1 MKKIFMVAVLT
12 AFFTFPVNAD
22 FFAVNSLTG
31 LQSSLN
37 TASANG
43 ANDTILIMNGNYNVT
58 ATVNF
63 ISSENFSLTLT
74 GQDSGSVIFNAS
86 NLCQIFNFTSSGNQ
100 ADLIIHNLV
109 FTSGN
114 SNDYGGGLYAETSSS
129 DILVN
134 RCVFS
139 YCYASNFGGGA
150 GLVSNSGDI
159 TVSNSNFYADSSN
172 NDAGGLFA
180 GTTSGNIYLTS
191 SVFTDNS
198 ANGDDAGGVMLY
210 TEQTCTISAQ
220 NNYFQNNYAE
230 DDGGGLFLYFLGSG
244 ILADVHDNNF
254 YSNLADLGG
263 GGCFIRVNDS
273 GTVNYTGN
281 TATLNSTNTG
291 CGGGTFIY
299 LNSGYLYF
307 SENHL
312 QDNSCGEHGAG
323 SWIWNGQGYLIVYEN
338 EFQGN
343 QSSQNG
349 GGVDIS
355 TDHGIMNFSRNIIY
369 GNSAVNVGGGVSTAT
384 TDGQLIIFQ
393 NTFYDNNAADGGGL
407 CSYIDQP
414 SGQANISNN
423 ILWNDNPN
431 EISYSGAVSL
441 NCRYS
446 DIENGTG
453 NTWFGTGCID
463 VDPKFVDPVNGDFNL
478 SWNNFPVNDT
488 SKSPCIDTGD
498 PSSPPDPDST
508 RADMGA
514 LYFNQ
519 STGVDETPVISSRI
533 IEPIININSEQ
544 NCLELYLPTFIQYP
558 LNLSIF
564 NITGQLIDSAYY
576 DQIQQE
582 PVRINLNN
590 YVSGIYICRIEG
602 IRYNYSEKFILI
614 Y

>member
-1 MKKIFMVAVLT
+1 MKKIFMVAALT

-31 LQSSLN
+31 LQSALN

-43 ANDTILIMNGNYNVT
+43 ANDTILIMNGNYNVA

-109 FTSGN
+109 FTHGN
-114 SNDYGGGLYAETSSS
+114 SNDYGGGFYAETSSS

-134 RCVFS
+134 RCIFS
-139 YCYASNFGGGA
+139 YCYAGNFGGGA

-159 TVSNSNFYADSSN
+159 AVTNSNFSADSSN

-180 GTTSGNIYLTS
+180 GTTSGNIYLS
-191 SVFTDNS
+191 GSVFTDNS
-198 ANGDDAGGVMLY
+198 ALGDDAGGAMLY
-210 TEQTCTISAQ
+210 TEQTCSISAQ
-220 NNYFQNNYAE
+220 NNNFQNNYAD
-230 DDGGGLFLYFLGSG
+230 DDGGGLFLYFLGSA

-263 GGCFIRVNDS
+263 GGSFIRVNDS

-281 TATLNSTNTG
+281 SSTLNSTNTG

-307 SENHL
+307 SGNYF
-312 QDNSCGEHGAG
+312 QDNSSGEYGGG

-338 EFQGN
+338 EFQSN
-343 QSSQNG
+343 QSIQNG

-369 GNSAVNVGGGVSTAT
+369 ENSAVNVGGGLSSAT

-393 NTFYDNNAADGGGL
+393 NTFYGNTAGDGGGV

-414 SGQANISNN
+414 SGHANITNN
-423 ILWNDNPN
+423 ILWNDIPN
-431 EISYSGAVSL
+431 EISSSGAVSI
-441 NCRYS
+441 NCRYC

-453 NTWFGTGCID
+453 NPWFGTGCID
-463 VDPKFVDPVNGDFNL
+463 SDPKFVNPAAGDFHL
-478 SWNNFPVNDT
+478 SWENFPINDT
-488 SKSPCIDTGD
+488 TKSPCIDSGD

-519 STGVDETPVISSRI
+519 STGIEETTEIPGNLIKPVIRI
-533 IEPIININSEQ
+533 NAHQ
-544 NCLELYLPTFIQYP
+544 NCLEIHLPRFIQYP
-558 LNLSIF
+558 VNLLVF
-564 NITGQLIDSAYY
+564 NISGQLVDSIWYNE
-576 DQIQQE
+576 QQLN
-582 PVRINLNN
+582 PLIINLHS
-590 YVSGIYICRIEG
+590 YLPGIYFCKIEA
-602 IRYNYSEKFILI
+602 IRFNYSEKFILV